1 MDGFEIVLQS
11 LLEEEEQG
19 RELLVRVVEALGEE
33 VETGVPSL
41 TRLPPEPA
49 RVAASGAAA
58 LAALDV
64 PPERARA
71 IVAVAHAIA
80 SGAIRLEPGR
90 DIAATHRAL
99 VETEGV
105 GQRLAT
111 MIVMRAL
118 YWPDAFPASDPAL
131 QCAAGARS
139 RRELQEL
146 SERWR
151 PWRAYA
157 AQHLWLSEPASRR
170 ARPGALAATGS

>member
-1 MDGFEIVLQS
+1 M
-11 LLEEEEQG
+11 
-19 RELLVRVVEALGEE
+19 
-33 VETGVPSL
+33 
-41 TRLPPEPA
+41 
-49 RVAASGAAA
+49 
-58 LAALDV
+58 
-64 PPERARA
+64 
-71 IVAVAHAIA
+71 
-80 SGAIRLEPGR
+80 
-90 DIAATHRAL
+90 
-99 VETEGV
+99 EGV